1 MKDWLIVIGAV
12 LVLGLAEPFADVM
25 AKVITWVVG

>member
-12 LVLGLAEPFADVM
+12 LVIGLLEPFADVM
-25 AKVITWVVG
+25 AKVITWFVG